1 MDRSFKFHLIS
12 QMACSPWPSFIPSL
26 WKSLFFP
33 IQEPNSS
40 LKVFISLHWWCRKP
54 WDYTTHKDFP
64 VECQLCCGIPLKPVV
79 SHLWGVDLRSVGL
92 TSRAS
97 FFLPWLSMWW
107 ELLEQDSVKVL
118 LPACGWHACRSTAPD
133 VHLIS
138 CQVYSCPWRHWKM
151 KGPLPAGLI
160 CFHDGTRVRIPAI
173 VSTSFWR
180 KGLENLGKC
189 LPLWICF
196 AFLNPHKDVK
206 RGARLGLQLSTRAIE
221 S

>member
-1 MDRSFKFHLIS
+1 MQETLGLYHPQRFPSWMPTVLCDPTEASSFTF
-12 QMACSPWPSFIPSL
+12 
-26 WKSLFFP
+26 
-33 IQEPNSS
+33 
-40 LKVFISLHWWCRKP
+40 
-54 WDYTTHKDFP
+54 
-64 VECQLCCGIPLKPVV
+64 
-79 SHLWGVDLRSVGL
+79 VGSGFKICWVA
-92 TSRAS
+92 SRAS

-118 LPACGWHACRSTAPD
+118 LPACGWHAYRSTAPD

-206 RGARLGLQLSTRAIE
+206 RGARLGLQLSTGAIE